1 MLYYRVIKLFFVGKE
16 EENVYKLTS
25 DLGNN
30 VPIDA
35 LIFLRPT
42 CFSSTTHGL
51 KKEDSK
57 EVLNGKSKQSYITY
71 TKFSLLGLR

>member
-1 MLYYRVIKLFFVGKE
+1 
-16 EENVYKLTS
+16 VYKLTS

-42 CFSSTTHGL
+42 CFSIITHGL
-51 KKEDSK
+51 KKDSE
-57 EVLNGKSKQSYITY
+57 EV
-71 TKFSLLGLR
+71 